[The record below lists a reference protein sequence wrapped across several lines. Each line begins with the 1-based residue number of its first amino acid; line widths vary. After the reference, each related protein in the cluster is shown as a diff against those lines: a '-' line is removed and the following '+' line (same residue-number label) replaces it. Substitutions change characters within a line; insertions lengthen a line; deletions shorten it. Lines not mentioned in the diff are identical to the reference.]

1 MYSIIQKWE
10 MMVELF
16 QDIKK
21 GNIVKTKHNTGNCI
35 SE

>member
-1 MYSIIQKWE
+1 MYTIIQKWE

-16 QDIKK
+16 QDNEK
-21 GNIVKTKHNTGNCI
+21 GNILKIKQNTGNCI